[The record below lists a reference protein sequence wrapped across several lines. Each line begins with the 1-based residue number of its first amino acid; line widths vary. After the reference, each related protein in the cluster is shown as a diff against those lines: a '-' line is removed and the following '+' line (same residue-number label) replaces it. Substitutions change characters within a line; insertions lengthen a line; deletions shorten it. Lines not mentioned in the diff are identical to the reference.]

1 MLKDILNGLVTKPV
15 AWKVTKTISLKEL
28 FTILPLP
35 HNGTFEDIYSVKAF
49 RGTWEAVLKEER
61 EKGKQKIDT
70 SRLRMLYK
78 SNGTDHI
85 VYVPLSCNYDKDKY
99 NKELDKDSIEVYI
112 LSKEGEEDIYR
123 VK

>member
-1 MLKDILNGLVTKPV
+1 MLKDILNGLVTKQV

-61 EKGKQKIDT
+61 EKGKQVIDT
-70 SRLRMLYK
+70 SRIRILYK
-78 SNGTDHI
+78 SNGTDKT
-85 VYVPLSCNYDKDKY
+85 VYIPLAFNSEYKD
-99 NKELDKDSIEVYI
+99 NQELDKDSIEVYV